1 MSSSNSRRPSVVV
14 LGASGLLGT
23 AITREL
29 AGRPVRLRVVGR
41 RLTSVPAR
49 PTADI
54 EVRTADLTEPH
65 ELASAVA
72 GADAIIHLVA
82 HIAGPA
88 TWRVSAGDAVAERVN
103 LGLVHD
109 LVSVLRARRA
119 TPPPVVVFAGSMS
132 QVGHPA
138 GGRID
143 GTEPDNPLTTYD
155 RQKQAAENALKA
167 ATAEGVLRGITLRL
181 ATLFSQGTDSV
192 TLDRGVVSA
201 MARRACAGEPLT
213 MWHDGTVKRDLLCVD
228 DAAAAFASALD
239 HADTLAGKHWLVG
252 TGLSTSIAELF
263 GGIAGAMSA
272 ATGKPPVP
280 VISTEPSEQ
289 SLQTDQL
296 DFVLDP
302 APFERATGWRA
313 RIPLAEALRR
323 TAAAVAANAE
333 RTHPATTT
341 A

>member
-1 MSSSNSRRPSVVV
+1 MSSKSSRRSVVV

-23 AITREL
+23 AVTREL
-29 AGRPVRLRVVGR
+29 AGLPVDLRVVGR
-41 RLTSVPAR
+41 RLTSVPER
-49 PTADI
+49 PVADV

-65 ELASAVA
+65 ELARAIA
-72 GADAIIHLVA
+72 GADAIVHLVA

-109 LVSVLRARRA
+109 LISVLRAQRPA
-119 TPPPVVVFAGSMS
+119 TPPVVLFAGSMS
-132 QVGHPA
+132 QVGHPT

-167 ATAEGVLRGITLRL
+167 ATADGVLRGATLRL
-181 ATLFSQGTDSV
+181 ATLFSQGTDSIS
-192 TLDRGVVSA
+192 LDRGVVSA
-201 MARRACAGEPLT
+201 MARRAWAGEPLT

-239 HADTLAGKHWLVG
+239 HADALAGRHWLVG
-252 TGLSTSIAELF
+252 TGLATSIADLF
-263 GGIAGAMSA
+263 GSIAEAMST
-272 ATGKPPVP
+272 ATGKPAVP
-280 VISTEPSEQ
+280 VISTEPAGQ
-289 SLQTDQL
+289 SMQTDQL

-302 APFERATGWRA
+302 GPFGRATGWQA
-313 RIPLAEALRR
+313 RIALAEALKR
-323 TAAAVAANAE
+323 TAVAIADHAE
-333 RTHPATTT
+333 RTHAATTS